1 MQDPQGNESLGP
13 QPPLPVAEAGPSAPA
28 SVTASPSGLAG
39 GSIEAGSQERA
50 GQASSRA
57 PFKTQ
62 SLMELE
68 CHLFLDAIVMV
79 RAKCAAGMS
88 CKHHRCW
95 NCHQLLDAVLMVI
108 ARVSK
113 LKQHVHTSGT
123 QQASAAYISLA

>member
-1 MQDPQGNESLGP
+1 MQDPQGNEGLGP
-13 QPPLPVAEAGPSAPA
+13 QPSLPVAEAGSSAPA

-39 GSIEAGSQERA
+39 GSVEAASQERA

-79 RAKCAAGMS
+79 GAHPAELLG
-88 CKHHRCW
+88 KHHRCW
-95 NCHQLLDAVLMVI
+95 DCCL
-108 ARVSK
+108 
-113 LKQHVHTSGT
+113 
-123 QQASAAYISLA
+123 SLALELQQHTNLKCSTRCH